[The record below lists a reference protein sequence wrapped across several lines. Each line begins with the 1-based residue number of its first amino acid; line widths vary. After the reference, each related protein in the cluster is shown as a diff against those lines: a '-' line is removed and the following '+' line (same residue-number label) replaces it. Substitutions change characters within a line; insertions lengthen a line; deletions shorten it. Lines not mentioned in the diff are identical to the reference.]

1 MSSVGKLCNGV
12 TQKGKKCTQRTKNEF
27 CRFHLSQK
35 KGEASSSH
43 EDDCM
48 IIEEP
53 DSMKPNS
60 STEQIIE
67 CCVCMDPIHK
77 NEKKMKCECSA
88 DIHQECVIK
97 SGKSLCPACQ
107 RIVKL
112 TGVEKR
118 RMERYHD
125 KYKRETEREN
135 FRNFQ
140 NQFNSNVNQL
150 PRFIAGDGDRL
161 PRFIAGEGGFNFP
174 VIYHQEGDIQYALVI
189 V

>member
-1 MSSVGKLCNGV
+1 
-12 TQKGKKCTQRTKNEF
+12 
-27 CRFHLSQK
+27 
-35 KGEASSSH
+35 
-43 EDDCM
+43 
-48 IIEEP
+48 
-53 DSMKPNS
+53 
-60 STEQIIE
+60 
-67 CCVCMDPIHK
+67 
-77 NEKKMKCECSA
+77 
-88 DIHQECVIK
+88 
-97 SGKSLCPACQ
+97 LCPACQ

-161 PRFIAGEGGFNFP
+161 PRFIAGDGGFNFP

>member
-43 EDDCM
+43 EDDDCM

-53 DSMKPNS
+53 ESMKPNS
-60 STEQIIE
+60 STKQICSSEQIIE
-67 CCVCMDPIHK
+67 CCICTDPIHK
-77 NEKKMKCECSA
+77 NEKKMKCECNA

-97 SGKSLCPACQ
+97 SGKRLCPACQ

-135 FRNFQ
+135 YRNFRD
-140 NQFNSNVNQL
+140 QFNSNVNQL
-150 PRFIAGDGDRL
+150 PRFIAGDG
-161 PRFIAGEGGFNFP
+161 GFNFP
-174 VIYHQEGDIQYALVI
+174 VIYHQEGNIQYALVI